1 MRFRLFTLCFA
12 GAAAALTAAASLVPG
27 FRLAYSSPQLH
38 IALETAT
45 ALISF
50 LVAFLVYG
58 RFRER
63 KRLDDLVLACAL
75 FLIATTSLVFS
86 AVPHTVP
93 AEGARNFSVWA
104 SVGGAVLGAFT
115 LALAAFAP
123 SRRVTSPRRATAIAA
138 LSCLGALIATASIVA
153 IFANGV

>member
-1 MRFRLFTLCFA
+1 MPISLLGMRFRLFTLCFA
-12 GAAAALTAAASLVPG
+12 GAAAALTAATSLVPG
-27 FRLAYSSPQLH
+27 FTLAYSSPQLH

-50 LVAFLVYG
+50 LVAYLVYG

-63 KRLDDLVLACAL
+63 KRLDDLMLASAL
-75 FLIATTSLVFS
+75 VLIASTSLVFS

-104 SVGGAVLGAFT
+104 SVG
-115 LALAAFAP
+115 ALPP
-123 SRRVTSPRRATAIAA
+123 SS
-138 LSCLGALIATASIVA
+138 S
-153 IFANGV
+153 